1 MPSASVTERPT
12 DEMERYQKA
21 AKTLA
26 TLLHGQTIFI
36 DSVKLVDTGSK
47 VNAKA
52 LGYIYGL
59 ADCALRR
66 AKLDPVTEHA
76 AGLLAFL
83 ISEFD
88 EANVDRLY
96 EYLRSPSDRAKLMEG
111 SMLGRND
118 YDEWDKSK
126 GMMIALRW
134 DKCFPRCPSPRPI

>member
-1 MPSASVTERPT
+1 MPSASVT
-12 DEMERYQKA
+12 DEKEPYQEA

-36 DSVKLVDTGSK
+36 DSLKLVDADQ

-52 LGYIYGL
+52 IGYIYGL
-59 ADCALRR
+59 ADCALRL
-66 AKLDPVTEHA
+66 AKLDVGSNNA

-88 EANVDRLY
+88 EANVNRLY
-96 EYLRSPSDRAKLMEG
+96 EYLRLPSDRAKLMEG
-111 SMLGRND
+111 IMLGRND
-118 YDEWDKSK
+118 YDEWAKSK

-134 DKCFPRCPSPRPI
+134 DKCFPRSPSPRPI